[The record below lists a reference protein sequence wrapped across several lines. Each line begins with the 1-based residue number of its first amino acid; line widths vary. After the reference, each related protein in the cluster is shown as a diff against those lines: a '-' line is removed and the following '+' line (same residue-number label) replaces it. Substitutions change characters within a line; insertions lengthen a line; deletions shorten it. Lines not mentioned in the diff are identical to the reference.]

1 MPDEQASWSTNTSLS
16 EMRSTRERYRSALGI
31 LLCRL
36 KKNNDSSVLGAYTVI
51 EEDKM
56 AGRGN
61 GQDRRGSLLMYTIVC
76 CDGR

>member
-1 MPDEQASWSTNTSLS
+1 M
-16 EMRSTRERYRSALGI
+16 

-36 KKNNDSSVLGAYTVI
+36 KKNNDSSVPGAYTVI

-56 AGRGN
+56 AEHGN

-76 CDGR
+76 RDTR